1 MMSKTS
7 SPELTNGKPYP
18 RHCAAC
24 GKDAVAFRQIPYDA
38 RVRHD
43 GKLHTFHITTLGV
56 DECEH
61 CGEQYFTVNTDE
73 QISLALR
80 MFLGLLAPD
89 EIRDGLLQ
97 CSVNQR
103 TFAEHL
109 GIAAETVCRW
119 LSGAA
124 IQTRSMDNM
133 MRLYFS
139 LASVREA
146 LANRQTMC
154 AEGATTYTD
163 QR

>member
-1 MMSKTS
+1 MSKKTS
-7 SPELTNGKPYP
+7 AEPTYGKPYP

-24 GKDAVAFRQIPYDA
+24 GKDAVVLKQIPYDA

-43 GKLHTFHITTLGV
+43 GKLHTFHISTLGV

-61 CGEQYFTVNTDE
+61 CGERYFTVDTDE

-80 MFLGLLAPD
+80 RFLGLLLPE
-89 EIRDGLLQ
+89 EIRAGLAQ

-139 LASVREA
+139 LAAVREA
-146 LANRQTMC
+146 LANPRSIC
-154 AEGATTYTD
+154 AEGATTYTS
-163 QR
+163 QS

>member
-1 MMSKTS
+1 MSKIS
-7 SPELTNGKPYP
+7 SPEPTHGKPYP

-24 GKDAVAFRQIPYDA
+24 GKDTVAFRQIPYDA

-43 GKLHTFHITTLGV
+43 GKLHTFHITTLEV
-56 DECEH
+56 DASEL

-80 MFLGLLAPD
+80 TFLGLLSPED
-89 EIRDGLLQ
+89 IRGGLAR

-124 IQTRSMDNM
+124 IQTRLMDNM

-146 LANRQTMC
+146 LANPQTMC
-154 AEGATTYTD
+154 AEGATTDTY
-163 QR
+163 Q

>member
-1 MMSKTS
+1 MSKRTS
-7 SPELTNGKPYP
+7 AEPTSGKAYP
-18 RHCAAC
+18 RHCAVC
-24 GKDAVAFRQIPYDA
+24 GNDAVVLRQIPYDA
-38 RVRHD
+38 QVRHD
-43 GKLHTFHITTLGV
+43 GKLHTFHITILGV

-61 CGEQYFTVNTDE
+61 CGEQYFTVDTDE

-80 MFLGLLAPD
+80 RFLVLLLPE
-89 EIRDGLLQ
+89 EIRAGLAQ

-124 IQTRSMDNM
+124 IQTRSMDNL

-146 LANRQTMC
+146 LANPQTMC
-154 AEGATTYTD
+154 DEGATTYTG
-163 QR
+163 QS

>member
-1 MMSKTS
+1 MSKDS
-7 SPELTNGKPYP
+7 SSDLTKVKPYP

-24 GKDAVAFRQIPYDA
+24 DKHSVVRRQIPYEA
-38 RVRHD
+38 HVRHD
-43 GKLHTFHITTLGV
+43 GKLHSFHITALEL
-56 DECEH
+56 DECEN
-61 CGEQYFTVNTDE
+61 CGEQYFTVDTDE

-80 MFLGLLAPD
+80 SFLGLLSPN
-89 EIRDGLLQ
+89 EIRAGLIK

-109 GIAAETVCRW
+109 GIAPETVCRW

-139 LASVREA
+139 LAAVREA
-146 LANRQTMC
+146 LADPRSIC
-154 AEGATTYTD
+154 AEGATTYTN
-163 QR
+163 QS

>member
-1 MMSKTS
+1 MNKK
-7 SPELTNGKPYP
+7 SPTETANGKPYP
-18 RHCAAC
+18 RRCAAC
-24 GKDAVAFRQIPYDA
+24 GQDAVVCTQIPYDA

-43 GKLHTFHITTLGV
+43 GKLHNFHINALSV
-56 DECEH
+56 DVCELCSEH
-61 CGEQYFTVNTDE
+61 YFTVHTDE

-80 MFLGLLAPD
+80 TFLGLLLPE
-89 EIRDGLLQ
+89 EIRAGLAQ

-146 LANRQTMC
+146 LANPQTMC
-154 AEGATTYTD
+154 AEVATTYTD